1 MVKNDNESS
10 EVSNMKLSGMYE
22 INNVSRSVFNSNI
35 IANPSNIRIQ
45 ASLFDKDVESLTL
58 NYLLNF
64 SEIKKFYFN
73 ENISKFLQ
81 NPAAIANISNREYR
95 EFDENVIYLPKVKRL
110 KIKLEDALL
119 KRRSSRKFRNQ
130 YLNLVDLSTLLYYSA
145 GDVRYDYVEFGNSK
159 FRQSRKSYPS
169 GGGMYPIDIYFYA
182 NNVEKLDKGFYL
194 YQSSNNSIVKINI
207 SSIKIE
213 NLLTIS
219 FFEGSSNF
227 NIAFFFV
234 YRYEVNYLKYS
245 EMSLSFAF
253 IELGAIH
260 QNFSLVS
267 AALNLGYCS
276 WGGFDKSES
285 EKYLKLDGISEHV
298 VSAAILGNA

>member
-1 MVKNDNESS
+1 MVKNDNESY
-10 EVSNMKLSGMYE
+10 EVFNMKLSGMYE

-35 IANPSNIRIQ
+35 IAIPSNIRIQ
-45 ASLFDKDVESLTL
+45 ASLFDKDAESLTL

-81 NPAAIANISNREYR
+81 DPAAIANISNREYR
-95 EFDENVIYLPKVKRL
+95 EFDEDVVFLPKVKRL

-119 KRRSSRKFRNQ
+119 KRKSYRKFKNQ
-130 YLNLVDLSTLLYYSA
+130 YLNLVDLSTLLYYAA

-159 FRQSRKSYPS
+159 LRQSRKPYPS
-169 GGGMYPIDIYFYA
+169 GGGMYPIDIYFYV

-207 SSIKIE
+207 GSIKIE

-219 FFEGSSNF
+219 FFEGSFNF

-267 AALNLGYCS
+267 TALNLGYCS
-276 WGGFDKSES
+276 WGGFDKPEL
-285 EKYLKLDGISEHV
+285 EKCLKLDGISEHV
-298 VSAAILGNA
+298 VSAAILGNV